1 MRKRPLPTW
10 LLKQCKKSILP
21 VITII
26 VNISLTLGVF
36 PMELKH
42 ALVRPKLKKQNLDK
56 NEYKNIPYLSKII
69 EKAIITQLTHHMVNN
84 DLVEPLQS
92 AYRPNH
98 STKTALLRI
107 QNDFLLDLDNRRGVI
122 LVLLYLSAVF
132 DTIDLQILI
141 QRLHDRIG
149 LRANALQWFKS
160 SHAKRTQSINK

>member
-1 MRKRPLPTW
+1 
-10 LLKQCKKSILP
+10 
-21 VITII
+21 
-26 VNISLTLGVF
+26 
-36 PMELKH
+36 MELKH

-56 NEYKNIPYLSKII
+56 NEYKNYRPVSNIPYLSKII
-69 EKAIITQLTHHMVNN
+69 EKAIIAQLTLHMVNN